1 MINDSSSSDEDTEDE
16 FHPDLIGSNSKG
28 DTKTCSAYSTP
39 SSTPRGSMVSGLN
52 NFTSSSPTPSLQSL
66 QSELQEF
73 QEEEER
79 KEVLQLYV
87 FVLRCIAYPF
97 NAKQPTDLARR
108 QAKVSKLQLQTIK
121 ERFAAFLDGNT
132 RINSDQAFYNAV
144 HAYYNIF
151 ICSERVLKLVIS
163 GGCSANDFR
172 EVFKGIIEK
181 RVRFLPEIH
190 GLSKETVLSAWM
202 AKFDSIYRGEDDQKR
217 GTSRI
222 AASAASEL
230 MLSKEQLYEMFQ
242 TILGIKKYEHQILYN
257 ACQVSNFL
265 FLQKNNSIGDSLFLR
280 EVVFNSCAT

>member
-1 MINDSSSSDEDTEDE
+1 MMKDSSSSGEETDEELPCE
-16 FHPDLIGSNSKG
+16 LIRNNSRPF
-28 DTKTCSAYSTP
+28 SSFSTP
-39 SSTPRGSMVSGLN
+39 NSTPCGSMVSGLN
-52 NFTSSSPTPSLQSL
+52 NFTNLAPSPTPSLQSL
-66 QSELQEF
+66 QSEILEF
-73 QEEEER
+73 QEQEER
-79 KEVLQLYV
+79 KEILQLYV
-87 FVLRCIAYPF
+87 FVLRCISYPF

-121 ERFAAFLDGNT
+121 ERFAAFLEGNT
-132 RINSDQAFYNAV
+132 RINSDEAFYNAIK
-144 HAYYNIF
+144 AYFDIF

-202 AKFDSIYRGEDDQKR
+202 AKFDSIYRGEDDHKR

-242 TILGIKKYEHQILYN
+242 TILGIKKFEHQILYN
-257 ACQVSNFL
+257 ACQVECL
-265 FLQKNNSIGDSLFLR
+265 
-280 EVVFNSCAT
+280 